1 MRFPRS
7 RPRHRRASPVAWSG
21 RSRRGRSASGAGH
34 ATAGLLDAA
43 GVAAGATSAARC
55 LASRAGPS
63 SRRRSAASRRIDAA
77 SPSASMSS
85 ASSVAPPN
93 SVART
98 GSLTSAGR
106 PSAKAS
112 MAIIGWLSKPSEV
125 ITAACAPRRS
135 AVTVAVDTRPCTVTP
150 GGTAPRGRP
159 PARSRCTASGP
170 DSSATSPIASSITSS
185 RFSGANRAA
194 QTSRSA
200 PLAGS
205 SADAPRAVQLAQ
217 RDGLVRGGRQH
228 EVGLAADGEGH
239 AAEGAVEAA
248 RGELHPGIRQPGHRA
263 VDGRDGGCEEPAPRR
278 AAQEEGVD
286 GVQRRDPP
294 LAPEPQGGRREPVLG
309 VREDEVGAGPVHQR
323 AEVAAGGGVGA
334 DHRQA
339 EEGHG
344 QGGRDVVEGDARPV
358 QLADGGR
365 VGCRDGDRVA
375 RARERERLLDD
386 GRLGPT
392 EVGEGVVHHEEG
404 SEGVH
409 RG

>member
-1 MRFPRS
+1 MPGVAGGALEQAPVGGQPEDRRGQPLRVRVVGEQR
-7 RPRHRRASPVAWSG
+7 RPAELRGEDGVADERRASLREGLHGDHRLVVEAERGDHG
-21 RSRRGRSASGAGH
+21 RVRPAEERGHRGGRNAAVHRDAGWDGA
-34 ATAGLLDAA
+34 ARPAA
-43 GVAAGATSAARC
+43 GEVEVHGVRPGQLGDQPRRLEHHVEALLGREPRRPDEPQRAARGE
-55 LASRAGPS
+55 LG
-63 SRRRSAASRRIDAA
+63 
-77 SPSASMSS
+77 
-85 ASSVAPPN
+85 
-93 SVART
+93 
-98 GSLTSAGR
+98 GR
-106 PSAKAS
+106 PA
-112 MAIIGWLSKPSEV
+112 GG
-125 ITAACAPRRS
+125 AARVREHL
-135 AVTVAVDTRPCTVTP
+135 D
-150 GGTAPRGRP
+150 GGQ
-159 PARSRCTASGP
+159 ARA
-170 DSSATSPIASSITSS
+170 
-185 RFSGANRAA
+185 
-194 QTSRSA
+194 
-200 PLAGS
+200 
-205 SADAPRAVQLAQ
+205 AQ

-278 AAQEEGVD
+278 AAQEEGMD

-375 RARERERLLDD
+375 CARERERLLDD

-404 SEGVH
+404 SECVH